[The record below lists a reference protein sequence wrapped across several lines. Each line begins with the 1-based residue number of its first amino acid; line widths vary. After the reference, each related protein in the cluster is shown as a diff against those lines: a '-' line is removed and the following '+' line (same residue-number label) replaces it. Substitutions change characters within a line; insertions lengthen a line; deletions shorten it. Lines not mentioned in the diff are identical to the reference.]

1 MKYLFLGLT
10 ISFSFIFSG
19 MTNAEDKESNL
30 AEIWKQVS
38 QSGNIIL
45 KKTMESL
52 SKVTEQ
58 FVQDIDKELLEI
70 SEIID
75 GKSNL
80 DMEDKIDSIRLY
92 VDELGELKKKE
103 TKAAKFT
110 IIAKSKK
117 DYRIKIDEV
126 LKEIEPILFDG
137 QIVNY
142 AERIRQAKSRI
153 DEFEE
158 KKVEL
163 NEKILFASD
172 DTSLFTTSKSDL
184 REEVD
189 KIDKLLINLN
199 NLIDKLEY
207 DLKRKMNDLGI
218 QLTREQIR
226 IMTTRI
232 DGDDLAKSFAIF
244 DVTKQITKNL
254 AIIMQQNSFSGT
266 ATTNYYGIYVILSEI
281 LGHSQRQ
288 YIDKIN
294 ETYLPALNEIGAN
307 IKDSITYAEDSI
319 KETSNDENVKIL
331 ESNIEANKFS
341 LNVLDSYRD
350 ILVGQRSSLE
360 EAVERTKEQIMVAYS
375 TYDTAVNSA
384 NLINLISQTQES
396 FNKIMDMQLPD
407 IVPFEN
413 SELENKFN
421 EISEQLLKATSK

>member
-1 MKYLFLGLT
+1 MRYLFLGLT

>member
-10 ISFSFIFSG
+10 IAFSFIFSG

-30 AEIWKQVS
+30 VEIWKQVS

-421 EISEQLLKATSK
+421 EISEQLLKVTSK

>member
-30 AEIWKQVS
+30 AEIWEQVS

-189 KIDKLLINLN
+189 KIDKLLIKLN

-350 ILVGQRSSLE
+350 ILVGQRNSLE